1 MRTSISRQFLAH
13 YLVVSALVLLS
24 TAFAVSLLSLSSR
37 IAANAFAKNRYPAS
51 AIMRDDYHQIEAESV
66 VRDGGS
72 ITVIDRDYRVV
83 RSEGKDAMTPQQLTA
98 AEFTDFLV
106 WSKHKNTPFHH
117 DILYSP
123 TGEFWLIVTFPA
135 SIRIDWA
142 FILNTEAAA
151 GDLRTAVLI
160 LAGVIAAYLLLIFAL
175 TALYSIVTAVQ
186 ITVPLRRLCEGTR
199 LLREGNY
206 AARVDLHLKNEFA
219 ELQDTFNSMAAR
231 IDREIALRQKSED
244 DRRQLILDIS
254 HDLKNPMASIQGYAE
269 HICQK
274 PNMSREERDGY
285 LRVISQNV
293 QRANG
298 LLTELFEL
306 SQMDSPEFSLR
317 RERVDLCELLRQQCG
332 ELVPQLE
339 RAGFQWE
346 FDIPEESTAAMVDR
360 DRFGRLMQ
368 NLASNALRY
377 NPPGTTI
384 AVSLKRSSGQAF
396 ITFRDDGVGIPE
408 HLKAD
413 IFKPFV
419 RADSARSSETGGSG
433 LGLSIAKRIAEAHGG
448 ELSLLS
454 DGRKGSA
461 FLLVLPTI

>member
-175 TALYSIVTAVQ
+175 TALYSIVTAVRDYRAPAPA
-186 ITVPLRRLCEGTR
+186 VRGHEAAAGRELC
-199 LLREGNY
+199 
-206 AARVDLHLKNEFA
+206 
-219 ELQDTFNSMAAR
+219 
-231 IDREIALRQKSED
+231 
-244 DRRQLILDIS
+244 
-254 HDLKNPMASIQGYAE
+254 
-269 HICQK
+269 
-274 PNMSREERDGY
+274 
-285 LRVISQNV
+285 
-293 QRANG
+293 
-298 LLTELFEL
+298 
-306 SQMDSPEFSLR
+306 SP
-317 RERVDLCELLRQQCG
+317 G
-332 ELVPQLE
+332 GPAPQE
-339 RAGFQWE
+339 
-346 FDIPEESTAAMVDR
+346 
-360 DRFGRLMQ
+360 
-368 NLASNALRY
+368 
-377 NPPGTTI
+377 
-384 AVSLKRSSGQAF
+384 
-396 ITFRDDGVGIPE
+396 
-408 HLKAD
+408 
-413 IFKPFV
+413 
-419 RADSARSSETGGSG
+419 
-433 LGLSIAKRIAEAHGG
+433 
-448 ELSLLS
+448 
-454 DGRKGSA
+454 
-461 FLLVLPTI
+461 